1 MEKEVFIEGIG
12 MVTFRQSPKAR
23 HYSLK
28 ISKGKVLAV
37 MPVGGNE
44 ALMRRFIN
52 ENRARIETALVK
64 HPERLPLDET
74 TDLRATTFRVR
85 ICRSERKDFRMR
97 LQDEVL
103 SVECPS
109 ETCFSD
115 TKVQELLRSMIER
128 ALRHEAKRLL
138 PDRLSGLA
146 MRHGFRFSEVKI
158 NNSKTHWGS
167 CTTRRQQQ
175 QDALG
180 QLYHAS
186 EHQPLPVVDAPALAL
201 GRLCSVARVVPYG
214 RDEPQRPLLGL
225 DGQGDRR
232 TGVSASTGVER
243 VSYVGVSFR
252 LLFLFS
258 FMAFKLYF
266 QLFYSLRQLF
276 FTRQ

>member
-52 ENRARIETALVK
+52 ENR
-64 HPERLPLDET
+64 
-74 TDLRATTFRVR
+74 DLRATTFCVR

-103 SVECPS
+103 SVECPA

-115 TKVQELLRSMIER
+115 ARVQELLRSMIER

-138 PDRLSGLA
+138 PGRLSGLA
-146 MRHGFRFSEVKI
+146 GRYGFCFNEVKI
-158 NNSKTHWGS
+158 NNSKSHWGS
-167 CTTRRQQQ
+167 CTSRKNINLSLSLMLLPWHLVDYVLLHELCHTVEMSHNDRFW
-175 QDALG
+175 ALMDKVTDG
-180 QLYHAS
+180 R
-186 EHQPLPVVDAPALAL
+186 ALAFRRELKEYHML
-201 GRLCSVARVVPYG
+201 G
-214 RDEPQRPLLGL
+214 
-225 DGQGDRR
+225 
-232 TGVSASTGVER
+232 
-243 VSYVGVSFR
+243 
-252 LLFLFS
+252 
-258 FMAFKLYF
+258 
-266 QLFYSLRQLF
+266 
-276 FTRQ
+276 

>member
-1 MEKEVFIEGIG
+1 MISIRLILFYSLLSRAVMEKEVFIEGIG

-64 HPERLPLDET
+64 HPERPPLDES

-146 MRHGFRFSEVKI
+146 GHYGFCFNEVKI
-158 NNSKTHWGS
+158 NNSKSHWGS
-167 CTTRRQQQ
+167 CTSRKNINLSLSLMLLPWHLVDYVLLHELCHTVEMSHNDRFW
-175 QDALG
+175 ALMDKVTDG
-180 QLYHAS
+180 R
-186 EHQPLPVVDAPALAL
+186 ALAL
-201 GRLCSVARVVPYG
+201 RRELKGYHM
-214 RDEPQRPLLGL
+214 LG
-225 DGQGDRR
+225 
-232 TGVSASTGVER
+232 
-243 VSYVGVSFR
+243 
-252 LLFLFS
+252 
-258 FMAFKLYF
+258 
-266 QLFYSLRQLF
+266 
-276 FTRQ
+276 

>member
-1 MEKEVFIEGIG
+1 

-64 HPERLPLDET
+64 HPERPPLDET

-97 LQDEVL
+97 LQDKVL

-128 ALRHEAKRLL
+128 ALRHEARRLL

-158 NNSKTHWGS
+158 NNSKSHWGS
-167 CTTRRQQQ
+167 CTSRKNINLSLSLMLLPWHLVDYVLLHELCHTVEMSHNDRFW
-175 QDALG
+175 ALMDKVTDG
-180 QLYHAS
+180 R
-186 EHQPLPVVDAPALAL
+186 ALAFRRELKEYHML
-201 GRLCSVARVVPYG
+201 G
-214 RDEPQRPLLGL
+214 
-225 DGQGDRR
+225 
-232 TGVSASTGVER
+232 
-243 VSYVGVSFR
+243 
-252 LLFLFS
+252 
-258 FMAFKLYF
+258 
-266 QLFYSLRQLF
+266 
-276 FTRQ
+276 

>member
-1 MEKEVFIEGIG
+1 

-64 HPERLPLDET
+64 HPERPPLDET
-74 TDLRATTFRVR
+74 TDLRATTFCVR

-103 SVECPS
+103 SVECPA

-115 TKVQELLRSMIER
+115 ARVQELLRSMIER

-138 PDRLSGLA
+138 PGRLSGLA
-146 MRHGFRFSEVKI
+146 GRYGFCFNEVKI
-158 NNSKTHWGS
+158 NNSKSHWGS
-167 CTTRRQQQ
+167 CTSRKNINLSLSLMLLPWHLVDYVLLHELCHTVEMSHNDRFW
-175 QDALG
+175 ALMDKVTDG
-180 QLYHAS
+180 R
-186 EHQPLPVVDAPALAL
+186 ALAFRRELKEYHML
-201 GRLCSVARVVPYG
+201 G
-214 RDEPQRPLLGL
+214 
-225 DGQGDRR
+225 
-232 TGVSASTGVER
+232 
-243 VSYVGVSFR
+243 
-252 LLFLFS
+252 
-258 FMAFKLYF
+258 
-266 QLFYSLRQLF
+266 
-276 FTRQ
+276 

>member
-1 MEKEVFIEGIG
+1 

-103 SVECPS
+103 SVECPG

-115 TKVQELLRSMIER
+115 AKVQELLRSMIER
-128 ALRHEAKRLL
+128 ALRHAAKRLL

-146 MRHGFRFSEVKI
+146 GRYGFCFNEVKI
-158 NNSKTHWGS
+158 NNSKSHWGS
-167 CTTRRQQQ
+167 CTSRKNINLSLSLMLLPWHLVDYVLLHELCHTVEMSQNDRFW
-175 QDALG
+175 ALMDKVTDG
-180 QLYHAS
+180 R
-186 EHQPLPVVDAPALAL
+186 ALAFRRELKEYHML
-201 GRLCSVARVVPYG
+201 G
-214 RDEPQRPLLGL
+214 
-225 DGQGDRR
+225 
-232 TGVSASTGVER
+232 
-243 VSYVGVSFR
+243 
-252 LLFLFS
+252 
-258 FMAFKLYF
+258 
-266 QLFYSLRQLF
+266 
-276 FTRQ
+276 

>member
-1 MEKEVFIEGIG
+1 

-64 HPERLPLDET
+64 HPERPPLDET

-103 SVECPS
+103 SVECPV

-115 TKVQELLRSMIER
+115 AKVQELLRSMIER
-128 ALRHEAKRLL
+128 ALRHEARRLL

-146 MRHGFRFSEVKI
+146 GRYGFCFNEVKI
-158 NNSKTHWGS
+158 NNSKSHWGS
-167 CTTRRQQQ
+167 CTSRKNINLSLSLMLLPWHLVDYVLLHELCHTVEMSHNDRFW
-175 QDALG
+175 ALMDKVTDG
-180 QLYHAS
+180 R
-186 EHQPLPVVDAPALAL
+186 ALAFRRELKEYHML
-201 GRLCSVARVVPYG
+201 G
-214 RDEPQRPLLGL
+214 
-225 DGQGDRR
+225 
-232 TGVSASTGVER
+232 
-243 VSYVGVSFR
+243 
-252 LLFLFS
+252 
-258 FMAFKLYF
+258 
-266 QLFYSLRQLF
+266 
-276 FTRQ
+276 

>member
-1 MEKEVFIEGIG
+1 

-64 HPERLPLDET
+64 HPERPPLDET

-103 SVECPS
+103 SVECPA

-115 TKVQELLRSMIER
+115 ARVQELLRSMIER

-138 PDRLSGLA
+138 PGRLSRLA
-146 MRHGFRFSEVKI
+146 EHYGFRFNEVKI

-167 CTTRRQQQ
+167 CTTRRNINLSLSLMLLPWHLV
-175 QDALG
+175 DYVLLHELCHTVEMSHNDRFWALMDKVTG
-180 QLYHAS
+180 GR
-186 EHQPLPVVDAPALAL
+186 ALAL
-201 GRLCSVARVVPYG
+201 RHELKGYHM
-214 RDEPQRPLLGL
+214 LG
-225 DGQGDRR
+225 
-232 TGVSASTGVER
+232 
-243 VSYVGVSFR
+243 
-252 LLFLFS
+252 
-258 FMAFKLYF
+258 
-266 QLFYSLRQLF
+266 
-276 FTRQ
+276 